1 MKTLRVIIR
10 IVGLSLMTVT
20 LYIPWVIG
28 KYLLLSFRGPRRE
41 WRRIIVCGWARL
53 AAKIIGMRIIIE
65 GNPPRP
71 PFFLVSNHLSYIDII
86 VVSAYLNCVFVA
98 KREIDNWPGFGFL
111 SRSIDTIFI
120 DRSSFQDIPRV
131 ISLINQTLD
140 QGLGV
145 VLFPEGTSG
154 MGDKVLNFSPALL
167 EPAARGSY
175 PVSYASISYTAPPDQ
190 LPAYQT
196 VCWWG
201 EVSFMQHAGR
211 LLKEKSFDAILTFG
225 AEAIQADDRKAL
237 AKSLWNAVNDQ
248 FIPVVEPSKKG

>member
-10 IVGLSLMTVT
+10 IIALTLMTIT

-28 KYLLLSFRGPRRE
+28 KYLLLHFSGVRRE
-41 WRRIIVCGWARL
+41 WRKIILCGWARL
-53 AAKIIGMRIIIE
+53 AARIIGMRIIIE
-65 GNPPRP
+65 GSPPRP

-98 KREIDNWPGFGFL
+98 KREIDSWPGFGFL
-111 SRSIDTIFI
+111 SRSIGTIFI

-131 ISLINQTLD
+131 IGLINQTLD

-154 MGDKVLNFSPALL
+154 MGDKVLQFSPALL

-175 PVSYASISYTAPPDQ
+175 PVSYASISYRAPANQ

-201 EVSFMQHAGR
+201 EIGFMQHAGR
-211 LLKEKSFDAILTFG
+211 LLKEKTFEAILTFG
-225 AEAIQADDRKAL
+225 SEAIQADDRKAL
-237 AKSLWNAVNDQ
+237 ARSLWTAVNEQ
-248 FIPVVEPSKKG
+248 FIPVVESSKKG